1 MTVNLANTMIRE
13 FIKAFNWPSSLSTAS
28 RTAARSACSPTQY
41 SVSNGSSNETTG
53 TTLLLRPS
61 DATQASSKHPC
72 NLVPAESI
80 LVALIAVAV
89 ILFMGQPASWLSSS
103 TLLLSLREAADI
115 IFVQGACH
123 RVSSPPSRSVRVCT
137 PANRRFFPSYL
148 PFSSF
153 AMFCPW
159 MDLFPM
165 NARMAIST
173 LHGSCAWSAAIMQP
187 RSTYGQL
194 VNYLQEVIPAMDQVL
209 KNSMLELAEEDQAEG
224 LEGMVGQEGKEEIAE
239 IMSKVYKVR
248 PFGLPAINMRSLNPQ
263 GKVIISHLNVVWLW
277 GLNCSARHGQTR
289 LYQGSSHLSNSCH
302 SWYESRLFPLPHM

>member
-1 MTVNLANTMIRE
+1 MIWE
-13 FIKAFNWPSSLSTAS
+13 FIKAFNWPSSSSTAS
-28 RTAARSACSPTQY
+28 RMTVCSACSPTQY
-41 SVSNGSSNETTG
+41 LVSNGSSDETTG

-72 NLVPAESI
+72 NLVPTASV

-103 TLLLSLREAADI
+103 TLLLSLRKAVDI

-123 RVSSPPSRSVRVCT
+123 RVSSPPSCSVRVCT

-153 AMFCPW
+153 AVFCPW
-159 MDLFPM
+159 RDLFLM

-173 LHGSCAWSAAIMQP
+173 LHGSCTWSTAIMQL

-194 VNYLQEVIPAMDQVL
+194 INYLQEVIP
-209 KNSMLELAEEDQAEG
+209 
-224 LEGMVGQEGKEEIAE
+224 
-239 IMSKVYKVR
+239 
-248 PFGLPAINMRSLNPQ
+248 
-263 GKVIISHLNVVWLW
+263 VID
-277 GLNCSARHGQTR
+277 
-289 LYQGSSHLSNSCH
+289 
-302 SWYESRLFPLPHM
+302 